1 MSANQNAVAQFAPPA
16 READE
21 AARRRLV
28 RVRDLV
34 LPVRIGIYDH
44 EKQGPQRV
52 CINVE
57 LKVGEGDG
65 PIGDDIASV
74 VSYEDIVNGIK
85 AIVAGDHINLVE
97 TLAERIAELC
107 LADSRVAAARIGV
120 DKLDVVPEAASVG
133 VEIERS
139 RED

>member
-1 MSANQNAVAQFAPPA
+1 MTANPKAVAHFTP
-16 READE
+16 
-21 AARRRLV
+21 AARDADLAARWRLV

-34 LPVRIGIYDH
+34 LPVNIGIYDF

-57 LKVGEGDG
+57 CKVREEDG
-65 PIGDDIASV
+65 PISDDIANV

-85 AIVAGDHINLVE
+85 AIVAEGHINLVE
-97 TLAERIAELC
+97 TLAERIAGLC
-107 LADSRVAAARIGV
+107 LADPRVALARVGV

-139 RED
+139 R